1 MKRFSYILWLG
12 TVLFFY
18 SCSNKENYIEPYEK
32 FEAKAS
38 TAIGQKLVDG
48 TDLIARVYKDST
60 YQIVPGLDATEFNYL
75 STKGYPMKL
84 FVFEVD
90 LLQKDI
96 SIEVS
101 TAHNSVS
108 YGRQK
113 MTEQA
118 VLRDYTGHKVWAGTN
133 GDFFDGDTGVPQGV
147 LHKEGVVLKSTFA
160 SSVNTFF
167 GITDQ
172 GKAVIGNEALY
183 TSVKNDLVEALGG
196 RVTLLS
202 AGIIPTTTAP
212 VEPRTAVGV
221 SEDGNTVYMLVV
233 DGRRYHYSN
242 GMDYLD
248 LGKCFKAMGAYNA
261 INLDGGGSSTFF
273 VRNTPAFEDNR
284 FEMRNW
290 PWDNGGE
297 QRSVSNGLLVVS
309 KVN

>member
-1 MKRFSYILWLG
+1 MKKISCILGLG
-12 TVLFFY
+12 AILFFQ
-18 SCSNKENYIEPYEK
+18 SCSNKESYIEPYEK
-32 FEAKAS
+32 FEAKA
-38 TAIGQKLVDG
+38 TTPIGKKLVDG

-60 YQIVPGLDATEFNYL
+60 YQLVPGLNATEFNYL
-75 STKGYPMKL
+75 GTKGYPMKL

-90 LLQKDI
+90 LLQEDI

-118 VLRDYTGHKVWAGTN
+118 ALRDYTGHKVWAGTN

-147 LHKEGVVLKSTFA
+147 LHKQGVVLKTTFA

-167 GITDQ
+167 GITAQ
-172 GKAVIGNEALY
+172 GKGVIGNEALY
-183 TSVKNDLVEALGG
+183 TTVKNDLVEALGG
-196 RVTLLS
+196 RATLLS
-202 AGIIPTTTAP
+202 SGIIPTSAVVTD
-212 VEPRTAVGV
+212 PRTAIGV

-233 DGRRYHYSN
+233 DGRRYHYAN

-248 LGKCFKAMGAYNA
+248 MGKCFKAIGAYNA

-273 VRNTPAFEDNR
+273 IRNTSSFDDGR

-297 QRSVSNGLLVVS
+297 QRAVSNGLLVVS